1 MPTPKL
7 TKAELREQ
15 LEAAL
20 ANYSGPVTR
29 CPPGTPPQD
38 DFEQRRLDRAL
49 RKSPGCRLSSDGW
62 RLAGSAG
69 ARWVLNSNG
78 RKRACTETFARH
90 DDSGRRHGGGGGAL
104 PVLVLLVVA
113 HLRQLLP

>member
-38 DFEQRRLDRAL
+38 GSEQRRLDRAL
-49 RKSPGCRLSSDGW
+49 RRVARLQ
-62 RLAGSAG
+62 A
-69 ARWVLNSNG
+69 
-78 RKRACTETFARH
+78 
-90 DDSGRRHGGGGGAL
+90 
-104 PVLVLLVVA
+104 
-113 HLRQLLP
+113 

>member
-1 MPTPKL
+1 LAGHEGRGTTMPTPKL

-38 DFEQRRLDRAL
+38 DSEQRRLDRAL
-49 RKSPGCRLSSDGW
+49 RRVARLQAEQR
-62 RLAGSAG
+62 RLAAG
-69 ARWVLNSNG
+69 
-78 RKRACTETFARH
+78 
-90 DDSGRRHGGGGGAL
+90 
-104 PVLVLLVVA
+104 
-113 HLRQLLP
+113 

>member
-38 DFEQRRLDRAL
+38 DSEQRRLDRAL
-49 RKSPGCRLSSDGW
+49 RRVARLQAEQR
-62 RLAGSAG
+62 RLAAG
-69 ARWVLNSNG
+69 CGRVADARDALH
-78 RKRACTETFARH
+78 RAR
-90 DDSGRRHGGGGGAL
+90 RRHSGGI
-104 PVLVLLVVA
+104 
-113 HLRQLLP
+113 RS

>member
-29 CPPGTPPQD
+29 CPPGTQPQD
-38 DFEQRRLDRAL
+38 DSEQRRLDRAL
-49 RKSPGCRLSSDGW
+49 RRVARLQAEQR
-62 RLAGSAG
+62 RLAAG
-69 ARWVLNSNG
+69 WI
-78 RKRACTETFARH
+78 
-90 DDSGRRHGGGGGAL
+90 RRRTLGA
-104 PVLVLLVVA
+104 
-113 HLRQLLP
+113 